1 MSSSVIPVISAA
13 QLEALRGLDSCGIA
27 NAIETKNLR
36 LRNQGYIKPGL
47 KCLFSHFDPM
57 IGYAVTSRIKCSDPP
72 VTGGSYF
79 DRTDWWNLMDGY
91 PSPRVAVIQ
100 DSDPEAGLGSA
111 AGEVHGAI
119 LKALQCTGIVTD
131 GAVRNIPALEA
142 LGLQVFTRHISP
154 SHAYVHMIE
163 FGKPVEISGLTIN
176 PGDLLF
182 GDIHGVITIPPDI
195 VEELPAIVEAQTK
208 QKRTVVDLCRS
219 PEFSIEK
226 LREAVQGLG

>member
-1 MSSSVIPVISAA
+1 MNSPISAD
-13 QLEALRGLDSCGIA
+13 QLDSLRRLDSCSIA
-27 NAIETKNLR
+27 NAIEARNLR
-36 LRNQGYIKPGL
+36 LRNQGYMKPGL
-47 KCLFSHFDPM
+47 KCLFSHFQPM

-79 DRTDWWNLMDGY
+79 DRTDWWNLMDTY
-91 PSPRVAVIQ
+91 PSPRIAVIQ
-100 DSDPEAGLGSA
+100 DSDPEAGLGAA

-119 LKALQCTGIVTD
+119 LKALLCSGIVTD

-142 LGLQVFTRHISP
+142 LGLQVFARYISP

-163 FGKPVEISGLTIN
+163 FGKPVEVCGLTIN

-182 GDIHGVITIPPDI
+182 GDLHGIILIPPEI
-195 VEELPAIVEAQTK
+195 VEELPAIVDAQRK
-208 QKRTVVDLCRS
+208 RKRTVVDLCRS

-226 LREAVQGLG
+226 LRAAVEGLG